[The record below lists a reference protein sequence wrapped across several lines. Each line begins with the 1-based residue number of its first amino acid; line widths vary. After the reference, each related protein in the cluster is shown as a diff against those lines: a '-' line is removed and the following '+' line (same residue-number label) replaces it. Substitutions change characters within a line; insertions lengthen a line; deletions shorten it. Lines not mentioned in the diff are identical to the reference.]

1 MFRVRDEQTGAIVAK
16 GLDYTEARRVRRA
29 HPAPAVVVDD
39 DGDEVSLGGRP
50 ATGMRRQHAIPAL
63 AEEWDVLERAAQVDR
78 ERLATWL
85 RNTGL
90 TAADALRRIAG
101 FGPADVVP
109 DERFIPEGKGAART
123 RGERRTSRM
132 VGFHD
137 DEWRRICEAAG
148 LFGQKPVRWFRD
160 VGLAEARRVLEEASS
175 SRASSSTR

>member
-1 MFRVRDEQTGAIVAK
+1 MFRVRDEQTGAIIAS

-29 HPAPAVVVDD
+29 HPSPAVVVDD

-50 ATGMRRQHAIPAL
+50 ATGVRRQHAIPAL
-63 AEEWDVLERAAQVDR
+63 DDEWDVLEGAARVDR

-90 TAADALRRIAG
+90 TAADELRRIAG
-101 FGPADVVP
+101 FSPADVVP
-109 DERFIPEGKGAART
+109 EDRFPPEGKGAPRV
-123 RGERRTSRM
+123 RGERRTNRM

-160 VGLAEARRVLEEASS
+160 VALVEARRVLEEASASRPSSS
-175 SRASSSTR
+175 SR